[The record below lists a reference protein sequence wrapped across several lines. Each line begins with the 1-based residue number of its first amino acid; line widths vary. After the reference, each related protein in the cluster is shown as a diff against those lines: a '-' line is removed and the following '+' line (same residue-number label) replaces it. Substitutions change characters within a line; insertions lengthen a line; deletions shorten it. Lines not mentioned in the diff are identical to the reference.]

1 MLNALSIDL
10 EDYYHAES
18 LKPSIQPEHW
28 DGYRRRVRENTERIL
43 ALLKN
48 YSVQATFFVLG
59 WVAEREP
66 DLIQEIHSQGHEIA
80 CHGYSHK
87 MITKQLP
94 EEFRADLRKARG
106 LIEPLIGQKLLGY
119 RAPTFSIVKSTLWAL
134 DVLIEE
140 GFVYDSSIFPIHH
153 DRYGIPGAERLPHQ
167 IKRDAG
173 SIYEFPMSTLRI
185 IGLNLP
191 AGGGG
196 YLRILPY
203 AYTQWAVGRLNRQQ
217 QPAMVYLHPWEI
229 DLHQPRQALP
239 LITSFRHY
247 YNLKHMEVKF
257 KHLLR
262 DFEFAPVAKVMGLL
276 G

>member
-18 LKPSIQPEHW
+18 FSQTIQPGQW
-28 DGYRRRVRENTERIL
+28 GSYRRRVRENSERIL
-43 ALLKN
+43 AILKN
-48 YSVQATFFVLG
+48 YNVQATFFVLG

-66 DLIQEIHSQGHEIA
+66 DLIREIHSRGHEIA
-80 CHGYSHK
+80 CHGYNHK
-87 MITKQLP
+87 MLTKQSP

-134 DVLIEE
+134 DILIED
-140 GFVYDSSIFPIHH
+140 GFIYDSSIFPIHH
-153 DRYGIPGAERLPHQ
+153 DRYGIPDAERLPYQ
-167 IKRDAG
+167 IKRDSG
-173 SIYEFPMSTLRI
+173 TIYEFPMSTLRVA
-185 IGLNLP
+185 GLNLP

-203 AYTQWAVGRLNRQQ
+203 AYTKWAVNRLNQQ
-217 QPAMVYLHPWEI
+217 QQMVMVYLHPWEI
-229 DLHQPRQALP
+229 DPDQPRQPLP
-239 LITSFRHY
+239 PSTSFRHY
-247 YNLKHMEVKF
+247 YNLGYMETKLNF
-257 KHLLR
+257 LLR
-262 DFEFAPVAKVMGLL
+262 DFQFAPVVKVMGLQ